1 MNERIPADDLF
12 FKANFV
18 DQPVGRLKE
27 GVAQYPTPI
36 EQDGLFASVVRG

>member
-1 MNERIPADDLF
+1 MNERTPADDLF

-18 DQPVGRLKE
+18 GQLVGRLRE

-36 EQDGLFASVVRG
+36 QQDGLFASVVRG